1 MERAELAELFGLLK
15 GVADRW
21 NQLGVQL
28 NFEVSELNVI
38 ESNVPGERQ
47 LFELLKIWLKRTD
60 SNRSE
65 RKTRLREA
73 LNSIGDNV
81 LSRDIGSSDYS
92 SLSSEPNEF
101 LLRSISMG
109 NSSLGK
115 LDHPM
120 SVHNCMHT
128 LLVEV

>member
-1 MERAELAELFGLLK
+1 MYLVVKGQLIKLLK
-15 GVADRW
+15 
-21 NQLGVQL
+21 
-28 NFEVSELNVI
+28 S
-38 ESNVPGERQ
+38 
-47 LFELLKIWLKRTD
+47 WLQRTD

-65 RKTRLREA
+65 RRPSLLEA
-73 LNSIGDNV
+73 LNSIGDDV
-81 LSRDIGSSDYS
+81 LSRDIGSSDHS

-109 NSSLGK
+109 NSSVGK
-115 LDHPM
+115 LDHPV